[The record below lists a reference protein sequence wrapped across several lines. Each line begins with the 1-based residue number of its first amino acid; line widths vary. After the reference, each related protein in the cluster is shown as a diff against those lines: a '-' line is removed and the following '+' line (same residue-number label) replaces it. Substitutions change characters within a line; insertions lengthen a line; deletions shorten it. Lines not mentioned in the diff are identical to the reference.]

1 MVHINSYY
9 VRHRD
14 ERLKYQKIY
23 RNRLKQ
29 NRDLLDMK
37 VVEDI
42 PVIEPVIPKVKVKYT
57 KTNFSEPFLMTF
69 Y

>member
-14 ERLKYQKIY
+14 ERLMYQKIY

-29 NRDLLDMK
+29 NRDLLDMS
-37 VVEDI
+37 VVEEI
-42 PVIEPVIPKVKVKYT
+42 PVIKKLIPKGIKK
-57 KTNFSEPFLMTF
+57 KQIIE
-69 Y
+69 